1 MSNIALHRATS
12 DYTSSSDSSRLVS
25 PPSVASGASG
35 STFSDGLTVLPPHS
49 GAIYGDSLVQSYD
62 RQQVMPAGDSSNG
75 RWGHL
80 EGECERQ
87 QHFDEYSTSNLN
99 VETTQSS
106 TPNPPVPSHPANV
119 PLTPSLKNWCS
130 VFYYELN
137 NRVGDVFHASKPKFT
152 VDGFTAPSLGTE
164 RFSLGG
170 LSHVNRPPQVDM
182 TRRHIGRGLN
192 LLYISGEVFVEC
204 LSDAAI
210 FVQSPSCNRLNN
222 WHPAT
227 VVKVPPRCN
236 LRVFD
241 NREFADLLS
250 QSVTRNYETVF
261 SLTHMCFIRIS
272 FVKGW
277 GADYRRQTITSTP
290 CWIELH
296 LNEPLK
302 WLDRVLQEMGSP
314 STPCTS
320 VS

>member
-1 MSNIALHRATS
+1 MSNIALHCTTS

-25 PPSVASGASG
+25 PPSVASG
-35 STFSDGLTVLPPHS
+35 STFSDSLALLPPNS
-49 GAIYGDSLVQSYD
+49 GALYGDPLVQPYD
-62 RQQVMPAGDSSNG
+62 RQQVMPVGDSNNG
-75 RWGHL
+75 RWSHL

-87 QHFDEYSTSNLN
+87 QHCDDYSTNNLN
-99 VETTQSS
+99 VGNTQSPNS
-106 TPNPPVPSHPANV
+106 NPPVPPHPTNV

-241 NREFADLLS
+241 NREFAELLS